1 MKRRCTC
8 GGTIRKLSS
17 PKPGAVQVG
26 SRLTTHIV
34 LTHQC
39 ERCDCQYGT
48 PAPPAKENTPDGNQ

>member
-1 MKRRCTC
+1 MKRRCKC

-26 SRLTTHIV
+26 SRLTTMIT

-39 ERCDCQYGT
+39 ERCDTQYGT
-48 PAPPAKENTPDGNQ
+48 PVPKEKSSNGNQ